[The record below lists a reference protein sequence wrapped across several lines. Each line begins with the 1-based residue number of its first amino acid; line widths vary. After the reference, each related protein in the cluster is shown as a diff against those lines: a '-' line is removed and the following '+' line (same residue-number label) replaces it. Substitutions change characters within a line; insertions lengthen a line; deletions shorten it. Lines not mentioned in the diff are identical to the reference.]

1 LEANPAHIAMN
12 PEIES
17 SIESLVG
24 DLPDAER
31 SEARTILRACN
42 FQDASDPIFGLL
54 RYQQLREASAGEAEK
69 ALAKREA
76 KLAEEMDNRLWEAAR
91 IKLSFVF
98 ILLVITFLF
107 GFLLAGILFVHA
119 ARANPR
125 DVSNYLGLTD
135 SRLTQI
141 ENAGVRL
148 RVQDKPDE
156 FLIGLKGNFVNLVTG
171 AENEQILLFH
181 K

>member
-1 LEANPAHIAMN
+1 MN
-12 PEIES
+12 NEIES
-17 SIESLVG
+17 TIETLVG
-24 DLPDAER
+24 GLPDAKQK
-31 SEARTILRACN
+31 EARAILRACN
-42 FQDASDPIFGLL
+42 FQDASDPVFGLL

-69 ALAKREA
+69 AREARGA

-98 ILLVITFLF
+98 ILLVITFLL

-119 ARANPR
+119 ARTNPR

-141 ENAGVRL
+141 ENSGVRL
-148 RVQDKPDE
+148 RVQDEPTD
-156 FLIGLKGNFVNLVTG
+156 FVIGLKGNLTKPVVQPDGELVL
-171 AENEQILLFH
+171 IFH